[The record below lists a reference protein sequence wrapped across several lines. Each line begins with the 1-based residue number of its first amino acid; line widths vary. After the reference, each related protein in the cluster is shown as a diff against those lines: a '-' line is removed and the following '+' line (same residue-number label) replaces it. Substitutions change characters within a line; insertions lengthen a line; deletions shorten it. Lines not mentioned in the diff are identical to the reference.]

1 MTKYIA
7 QRLLLMI
14 PTILLLTLMV
24 FILMRVLPGDVVTL
38 ILGDETGGG
47 FTKAGNVSVDV
58 LRKRLGLDQPLP
70 MQYLTWLGDM
80 VRGDFGRSLYSNI
93 PVMDDILLRLPITVQ
108 LALMGTI
115 AGMLLGI
122 PMGIL
127 SAVYH
132 NSWLDQVLRFLGI
145 VFLAVP
151 SFWLGLVV
159 ILTGSIWFNYVPPI
173 GRNVLWESPIDN
185 MLQLMWPTLI
195 LASLGMATIA
205 RMTRSTMLEV
215 LREDYIRTARA
226 KGLSEQ
232 VVIVR
237 HALKNALI
245 PVVTLAGLTF
255 ANLMGGTVILEQIFS
270 IPGMGQFFITA
281 ILKQDYTIVQSTLVV
296 FAVVFMLVNLLVDL
310 TYGWLDP
317 RISYS

>member
-1 MTKYIA
+1 MTKYAI

-38 ILGDETGGG
+38 ILGDDMGGG
-47 FTKAGNVSVDV
+47 FTKAGNMSADV
-58 LRKRLGLDQPLP
+58 LRKQLGLDRPLP

-93 PVMDDILLRLPITVQ
+93 PVLDDMLLRLPITIQ

-115 AGMLLGI
+115 GGMLLGI

-132 NSWLDQVLRFLGI
+132 NSWLDPVLRFLSI
-145 VFLAVP
+145 IFLAVP

-159 ILTGSIWFNYVPPI
+159 ILAGSIWFNYVPPI
-173 GRNVLWESPIDN
+173 GRNVLWESPMDN
-185 MLQLMWPTLI
+185 LLQLMWPALI

-226 KGLSEQ
+226 KGLTEQ
-232 VVIVR
+232 VVIAR

-296 FAVVFMLVNLLVDL
+296 FAVIFMLVNLVVDL

>member
-1 MTKYIA
+1 MTKYAI

-38 ILGDETGGG
+38 ILGDDMGGG
-47 FTKAGNVSVDV
+47 FTKAGNMSADV
-58 LRKRLGLDQPLP
+58 LRKQLGLDRPLP

-93 PVMDDILLRLPITVQ
+93 PVLDDMLLRLPITIQ

-115 AGMLLGI
+115 GGMLLGI

-132 NSWLDQVLRFLGI
+132 NSWLDQVLRFLSI
-145 VFLAVP
+145 IFLAVP

-159 ILTGSIWFNYVPPI
+159 ILAGSIWFNYVPPI
-173 GRNVLWESPIDN
+173 GRNVLWESPMDN
-185 MLQLMWPTLI
+185 LLQLMWPALI

-226 KGLSEQ
+226 KGLTEQ
-232 VVIVR
+232 VVIAR

-296 FAVVFMLVNLLVDL
+296 FAVIFMLVNLVVDL